1 MINTKNFVQSE
12 NKIDII
18 FLVIFAILTLI
29 TLIEITYI
37 LFFDSDFN
45 SVNNIKNIKN
55 INNINKNNYNNEFL
69 LTNQL
74 PLQLCPQIDITEN
87 IPKCEVEISKNNEN
101 NNETETENANK
112 NIKENTTKKFV
123 PIITEHHKN
132 TKLPAFDNEENHHLS
147 AAEKHFINAENFA
160 QNNDWKNAQQE
171 YFNAYT
177 KQQNNPIYAYNL
189 AISLE
194 QLNQINFAIQYYQK
208 TIELINKNKHKHNIQ
223 NLFTNE
229 KIQSIKQHILS
240 LQDSQNPQNENI
252 ILE

>member
-45 SVNNIKNIKN
+45 SVNNIKNI
-55 INNINKNNYNNEFL
+55 NKNNYNNEFL

-87 IPKCEVEISKNNEN
+87 IPKCEVEIAKNNEN

-194 QLNQINFAIQYYQK
+194 QLNQINFD
-208 TIELINKNKHKHNIQ
+208 ELIEKNFDYDYNEDDDFNSNIEEI
-223 NLFTNE
+223 N
-229 KIQSIKQHILS
+229 
-240 LQDSQNPQNENI
+240 
-252 ILE
+252 

>member
-45 SVNNIKNIKN
+45 SVNNIKNINN

-87 IPKCEVEISKNNEN
+87 IPTAMPAKAEN
-101 NNETETENANK
+101 NA
-112 NIKENTTKKFV
+112 TK
-123 PIITEHHKN
+123 
-132 TKLPAFDNEENHHLS
+132 
-147 AAEKHFINAENFA
+147 
-160 QNNDWKNAQQE
+160 
-171 YFNAYT
+171 
-177 KQQNNPIYAYNL
+177 
-189 AISLE
+189 
-194 QLNQINFAIQYYQK
+194 
-208 TIELINKNKHKHNIQ
+208 
-223 NLFTNE
+223 
-229 KIQSIKQHILS
+229 
-240 LQDSQNPQNENI
+240 
-252 ILE
+252 